1 MRPGHP
7 TVEQLLHRVEAMGVD
22 RERFQRYADGRWGR
36 GWKINPH
43 GRGRA
48 WDVVERYA
56 EDPEGYA
63 DKIDCAAGALA
74 GKE

>member
-7 TVEQLLHRVEAMGVD
+7 TLEQLLHRVEAMGVD
-22 RERFQRYADGRWGR
+22 RERFLRYADGRWGR

-43 GRGRA
+43 GRSRA
-48 WDVVERYA
+48 WDDVERYA

-63 DKIDCAAGALA
+63 DKIDCAVGALA
-74 GKE
+74 GRE